1 MGVVEQLNDEGTVT
15 DSYRVDFFKSH
26 VKQMMKAILDDGVNC
41 IGYQTW
47 APIDILSSRGEMK
60 NDMALSMWIEMTIQL
75 ER

>member
-1 MGVVEQLNDEGTVT
+1 
-15 DSYRVDFFKSH
+15 
-26 VKQMMKAILDDGVNC
+26 MMKAILDDGVNC

-47 APIDILSSRGEMK
+47 APMDILSSRGEMK